1 MTTAADVKL
10 QMSMAAKDKNKA
22 DAKEIA
28 SLRSIYTAYMKH
40 SLLRPILD
48 AELGPSF
55 FKRIPSS
62 KDELNFRLGEI
73 RTVFNKAGIHETLI
87 NYLLYAAG
95 YLEQLPPTLT
105 NGYNFSGFQAVLAM
119 ELKDMEQEIAELEC
133 EYGGWLEASLARRM
147 LQKLARL
154 AFMVAK
160 SNEGLGI
167 GPPPTIPV
175 QLQSTTTP
183 TPPPSQPAAPKPKIP
198 KTPKTPKPK
207 KEKATTSMLA

>member
-1 MTTAADVKL
+1 MA
-10 QMSMAAKDKNKA
+10 MAAKDKNKA
-22 DAKEIA
+22 DAKEIS

-62 KDELNFRLGEI
+62 KDELNFRLTEI

-95 YLEQLPPTLT
+95 YLEQLPPALT

-133 EYGGWLEASLARRM
+133 EYGGWLEASLARRI

-154 AFMVAK
+154 AFGVAQ
-160 SNEGLGI
+160 SNAMLG
-167 GPPPTIPV
+167 GPPPTIPA
-175 QLQSTTTP
+175 QFQNTP
-183 TPPPSQPAAPKPKIP
+183 TPPPPPVPSAPKPKIP

>member
-1 MTTAADVKL
+1 LTTAADVKT
-10 QMSMAAKDKNKA
+10 QMAMAAKDKNKA
-22 DAKEIA
+22 EAKDIA
-28 SLRSIYTAYMKH
+28 HLRSIYTAYMKH

-62 KDELNFRLGEI
+62 KDELNFRLTEI

-95 YLEQLPPTLT
+95 YLEQLPPALT

-133 EYGGWLEASLARRM
+133 EYGGWLEASLARRI
-147 LQKLARL
+147 LQKLAKL
-154 AFMVAK
+154 AFGVAK
-160 SNEGLGI
+160 SNELVN
-167 GPPPTIPV
+167 V
-175 QLQSTTTP
+175 QNTYAVQVQP
-183 TPPPSQPAAPKPKIP
+183 TPPPPVPSAPKPKIP

-207 KEKATTSMLA
+207 KEKITTSTLV